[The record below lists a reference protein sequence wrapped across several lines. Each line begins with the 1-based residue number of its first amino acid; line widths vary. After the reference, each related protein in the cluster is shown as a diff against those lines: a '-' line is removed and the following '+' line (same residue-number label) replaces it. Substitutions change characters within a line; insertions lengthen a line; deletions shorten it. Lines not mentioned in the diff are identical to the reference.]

1 MNRLLEFALAFV
13 VLEKLISSYSDLG
26 LVDWRF
32 FELED
37 DF

>member
-1 MNRLLEFALAFV
+1 MNRWLEFVPAFV
-13 VLEKLISSYSDLG
+13 ALEKLISSYSDLG